1 MFGIWRPTFN
11 ISGGII
17 GINSQIFS
25 RSGGY
30 QGLSFAIPIELA
42 MNVERQIVTYGKV

>member
-1 MFGIWRPTFN
+1 MRGEVV
-11 ISGGII
+11 

-30 QGLSFAIPIELA
+30 MGISFAIPIDEA
-42 MNVERQIVTYGKV
+42 MRVADQLRTAAGSSAAASA